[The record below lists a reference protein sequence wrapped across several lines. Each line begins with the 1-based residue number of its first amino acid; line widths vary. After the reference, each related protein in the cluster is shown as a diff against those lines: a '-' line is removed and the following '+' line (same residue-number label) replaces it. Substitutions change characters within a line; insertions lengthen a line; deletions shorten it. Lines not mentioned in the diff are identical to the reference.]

1 MSDLY
6 AAVALLSP
14 DAVLVVHPLDLGEPG
29 VVVALDGPRQPR
41 EVLEAAHL
49 GSHVLVV
56 TTELRHLGMKF

>member
-6 AAVALLSP
+6 AAVALLGP
-14 DAVLVVHPLDLGEPG
+14 DAVLVVHSLDLGEPG

-49 GSHVLVV
+49 GSHVFVV
-56 TTELRHLGMKF
+56 TTKLRHLGIKL